1 VRSIAGL
8 HGGTVRANSGGLG
21 KGATFTIT
29 LPLASSAGDSQ
40 RAL

>member
-8 HGGTVRANSGGLG
+8 HAVRANSGGLG